1 MDGFR
6 TEITRHIYSVSEL
19 TREIKQLLEENCADV
34 WVSGEVSNYTRAA
47 SGHVYFTLKDERA
60 VMRAVLFRGI
70 GKDMRFEIEDGLK
83 VIVHGIISVFEKRG
97 EYQIK
102 VDFIEPEGLGAL
114 QLAFE
119 QLKEKLRKE
128 GLFDESR
135 KREIPAF
142 PEVIGVITSP
152 TGAAIRDILNV
163 IERRFRGL
171 RVIIYPA
178 IVQGNEAAGSIVEAI
193 QMANK
198 RKETDVLIVG
208 RGGGSMEDL
217 WPFNE
222 EIVAR
227 ALSQSKIPVISAVG
241 HEIDFT
247 ISDFVADVRA
257 PTPSAAAEIVV
268 QNKREL
274 LVRFGDLHSRLS
286 GSIDRIFKLKM
297 DSLSHYTVD
306 VLYGR
311 LSTLLNEKQMIQDD
325 LTKSLINI
333 MEVILTRIKGRFE
346 KRVGEL
352 QVLSPLGTLSRG
364 YSITSRFH
372 DDRPIVTVGDVTRGE
387 AIRSRLKD
395 GTLFSTITDIEHR
408 KPMSSQ

>member
-1 MDGFR
+1 MDGLR

-19 TREIKQLLEENCADV
+19 TREIKQLLEKNCADV

-47 SGHVYFTLKDERA
+47 SCHVYFTLKDEKT
-60 VMRAVLFRGI
+60 VMRAVFFKGMQ
-70 GKDMRFEIEDGLK
+70 KDIRFELENGLK
-83 VIVHGIISVFEKRG
+83 VIVHGMISVFEKRG

-102 VDFIEPEGLGAL
+102 IDFIEPEGLGAL

-135 KREIPAF
+135 KKGIPAF

-178 IVQGNEAAGSIVEAI
+178 MVQGEDAAGSIVEAV
-193 QMANK
+193 QKANK

-208 RGGGSMEDL
+208 RGGGSIEDL
-217 WPFNE
+217 WPFND

-227 ALSQSKIPVISAVG
+227 ALFQSKIPVISAVG

-274 LVRFGDLHSRLS
+274 LVRFADLHGRLS
-286 GSIDRIFKLKM
+286 GSIDRIFRVKM

-311 LSTLLNEKQMIQDD
+311 LSTLLNEKLMIMDD

-333 MEVILTRIKGRFE
+333 MEVILTKIKGRFE
-346 KRVGEL
+346 KQVGEL
-352 QVLSPLGTLSRG
+352 NVLSPLGTLSRG

-372 DDRPIVTVGDVTRGE
+372 DNRPIVTIGDVARGE

-395 GTLFSTITDIEHR
+395 GTLLSTITDIEH
-408 KPMSSQ
+408 KKHMGPQ

>member
-1 MDGFR
+1 MDGLR

-19 TREIKQLLEENCADV
+19 TKEIKQLLEENCADV

-47 SGHVYFTLKDERA
+47 SGHIYFTLKDERA
-60 VMRAVLFRGI
+60 VMRAVFFKGMQ
-70 GKDMRFEIEDGLK
+70 KDLRFEIEDGLK
-83 VIVHGIISVFEKRG
+83 VIVHGMISVFEKRG

-135 KREIPAF
+135 KKEIPAF

-178 IVQGNEAAGSIVEAI
+178 IVQGEEAAGSIVEAI
-193 QMANK
+193 QKANK
-198 RKETDVLIVG
+198 RKEADVLIVG
-208 RGGGSMEDL
+208 RGGGSIEDL

-227 ALSQSKIPVISAVG
+227 ALSKLKIPVISAIG

-268 QNKREL
+268 RNKREL
-274 LVRFGDLHSRLS
+274 LIRFRDLHSRLS
-286 GSIDRIFKLKM
+286 GSIDRIFKVKT
-297 DSLSHYTVD
+297 DSFSHYTVD
-306 VLYGR
+306 VLSGR
-311 LSTLLNEKQMIQDD
+311 LNTLLNEKQMILDD

-346 KRVGEL
+346 KKVGEL
-352 QVLSPLGTLSRG
+352 HVLSPLGTLSRG

-372 DDRPIVTVGDVTRGE
+372 DDRPIVTVGDVKRGE
-387 AIRSRLKD
+387 AIRSRIKD
-395 GTLFSTITDIEHR
+395 GTLFSTITDIER
-408 KPMSSQ
+408 GKSMSSQ

>member
-1 MDGFR
+1 MDGLR

-60 VMRAVLFRGI
+60 VMRAVLFKGTQ
-70 GKDMRFEIEDGLK
+70 KDMRFEIEDGLK

-208 RGGGSMEDL
+208 RGGGSIEDL

-286 GSIDRIFKLKM
+286 GSIDRIFKVKM

-311 LSTLLNEKQMIQDD
+311 LSTLLNEKQMILDD